1 ELDANLW
8 SWVKL
13 PKVLASTL
21 EHLEAIYGH
30 EQSAIYLLAG
40 QSYKPVAL
48 RGLKRNELKNFVP
61 SKAEQELLE
70 HKKGILTEN
79 GKPFVLTVPIYLGRR
94 KGPELLGVL
103 RLGKR

>member
-1 ELDANLW
+1 
-8 SWVKL
+8 
-13 PKVLASTL
+13 
-21 EHLEAIYGH
+21 
-30 EQSAIYLLAG
+30 
-40 QSYKPVAL
+40 
-48 RGLKRNELKNFVP
+48 P

-103 RLGKR
+103 RLGKRKQGRGFSGGDIKTLAAFGAKLGEPIYALHSQHK